1 MRISSVHG
9 ISGDE
14 LNDSEK
20 TISSEDLEDEHNI
33 SHTNKTVNP
42 EWFKSYS
49 WLGVENLNEET
60 IIYCKICRN
69 RNGKTKFA
77 REEGV
82 LLYPRRVGWETSIE
96 QNGRQYYTCITEGN
110 EN

>member
-1 MRISSVHG
+1 QRKKKKSQPLTSLNDSFGEFSNTTMHRTEV
-9 ISGDE
+9 SGDE

-20 TISSEDLEDEHNI
+20 TI
-33 SHTNKTVNP
+33 K
-42 EWFKSYS
+42 
-49 WLGVENLNEET
+49 
-60 IIYCKICRN
+60 
-69 RNGKTKFA
+69 
-77 REEGV
+77 EGV

>member
-1 MRISSVHG
+1 MSNKQNPKRISSVHG
-9 ISGDE
+9 SMSSKKNKISQPLTSLNDSFGEFSNTTMHRTEVTDGE

-60 IIYCKICRN
+60 
-69 RNGKTKFA
+69 
-77 REEGV
+77 
-82 LLYPRRVGWETSIE
+82 
-96 QNGRQYYTCITEGN
+96 
-110 EN
+110 